1 MRYLNRTYRTYQT
14 YQVICLICLILFS
27 GCGSSRGVVER
38 EMWQVSTDRAFLEDS
53 TRHQYRIEVLRLYH
67 PETGILL
74 EEREQAEGVEAQ
86 KVIHLHTTDTIYI
99 EREKKE
105 EQGTS
110 APIHPT
116 RVTQVTHTTT
126 RWWIALAIVIVVAV
140 MYLWG
145 RRRR

>member
-1 MRYLNRTYRTYQT
+1 MRHLNRELGYWAYH
-14 YQVICLICLILFS
+14 LISLIGLILLA
-27 GCGSSRGVVER
+27 GCGSSRGAVER
-38 EMWQVSTDRAFLEDS
+38 EMWQLSSERAFLEDS

-67 PETGILL
+67 PETGNLI
-74 EEREQAEGVEAQ
+74 EEREQAEGVETQ
-86 KVIHLHTTDTIYI
+86 KVIHLHTADTIYI

-116 RVTQVTHTTT
+116 RAKQEAHTTT

-145 RRRR
+145 RRR